1 MKPEINA
8 AVGFLSRFLRVKGHV
23 NDRQVQTF
31 NQSLQDI
38 LAGTYKTRKKIVKTA
53 TDQAPVACKTLVHT
67 NSNVR
72 FFQFEMC
79 STLR

>member
-31 NQSLQDI
+31 SQSLQDI
-38 LAGTYKTRKKIVKTA
+38 LAGKETRNNKKIHFRS
-53 TDQAPVACKTLVHT
+53 QNP
-67 NSNVR
+67 
-72 FFQFEMC
+72 F
-79 STLR
+79 

>member
-31 NQSLQDI
+31 SQSLQDI
-38 LAGTYKTRKKIVKTA
+38 LAGKETRKKKKKKIHFRS
-53 TDQAPVACKTLVHT
+53 QNP
-67 NSNVR
+67 
-72 FFQFEMC
+72 F
-79 STLR
+79 